1 MSFHCRFANHFDQLQ
16 NITRVADRSA
26 LDTVAQRPD
35 IACLD
40 EKHEF
45 EELLNAINA
54 TKKGKASA

>member
-26 LDTVAQRPD
+26 LDTVAQRPN

-40 EKHEF
+40 EKH
-45 EELLNAINA
+45 
-54 TKKGKASA
+54 

>member
-1 MSFHCRFANHFDQLQ
+1 MNNF
-16 NITRVADRSA
+16 RVADRCA
-26 LDTVAQRPD
+26 LDTVAQRPN

-54 TKKGKASA
+54 TKKGKAPA